1 MWPQRKTN
9 GKEEKGFLAR
19 RVASAVAQMWEG
31 VWIASTEW
39 RAQWRAHRG
48 ERKGVVRGQM
58 VLNTRLR
65 CQACPVGSECLQTCL
80 QLIVESFFF
89 FFFPKSAKVSFRS
102 ETMAVVYKK

>member
-19 RVASAVAQMWEG
+19 RVASTVAQMWEG
-31 VWIASTEW
+31 VWIASTE
-39 RAQWRAHRG
+39 WRAHRG

-80 QLIVESFFF
+80 QLIVESFVFVF
-89 FFFPKSAKVSFRS
+89 VLFSKISKGIL
-102 ETMAVVYKK
+102 

>member
-58 VLNTRLR
+58 VQGGLAIWYPLPLIT
-65 CQACPVGSECLQTCL
+65 VIVSE
-80 QLIVESFFF
+80 
-89 FFFPKSAKVSFRS
+89 
-102 ETMAVVYKK
+102 MAM